1 MKGKIR
7 EEVSDVCEFPFIFS
21 NLSHLQKDT
30 MYTLVVN
37 MSGGNVFFG
46 IDGLQTVQTMIGRL
60 KRVKVKFFDTLGS
73 ITNVRRGQIK
83 GLILC

>member
-1 MKGKIR
+1 M
-7 EEVSDVCEFPFIFS
+7 F
-21 NLSHLQKDT
+21 
-30 MYTLVVN
+30 
-37 MSGGNVFFG
+37 FFG